1 MKTKRL
7 KVSRVTPD
15 KITTIPMSCYASV
28 HLLSYIAYCTHGSL
42 AATILPRDTTTK
54 PYLKLDSSNVSFD
67 PAIV

>member
-1 MKTKRL
+1 
-7 KVSRVTPD
+7 
-15 KITTIPMSCYASV
+15 MSFYASV

-67 PAIV
+67 PAIVQKINM